1 MELPVIIIKMKEIG
15 YQGKKCRQRSERI
28 LFHSRGTD
36 RLIHLRGLPLTTI
49 KDEMYVCVERGEWGG
64 SGAGG
69 GGESGIFEID
79 KKKRKLATYTHV
91 DTTFGEL
98 KYFF

>member
-49 KDEMYVCVERGEWGG
+49 KDEMYVCVERGGWGG

-79 KKKRKLATYTHV
+79 KKKENSPHTRTSTQPL
-91 DTTFGEL
+91 ES
-98 KYFF
+98 